1 MTKIRSLMRN
11 RNFIFAFALAAGLLF
26 DKGAYWTAPCV
37 LPALSVV
44 MTLSMLNFPNSALR
58 SLRSFI
64 VPAFFGIF
72 MNYVILGNFI
82 IGMSAFLI
90 QEEQLWIGFIIMA
103 AMPPAVAVRPF
114 AAFLNGNEPHA
125 VAGTMGA
132 YIGAL
137 IIIPLMALGLL
148 DMKHIHT
155 DMVFATVMAL
165 IVIPLVF
172 SRFLLWKRLNEKI
185 EPLKGILTDW
195 SFFFVLYTLVGLNRE
210 TIIGQPLFLMP
221 SVMIAFASTFLLGFT
236 IGVVATI
243 VHCDKDT
250 LTSLLLLGTLKNY
263 GLAGGLAVLLFSRE
277 AALPAIVVMTFM
289 ILYKAWLDFKMRW
302 A

>member
-1 MTKIRSLMRN
+1 
-11 RNFIFAFALAAGLLF
+11 
-26 DKGAYWTAPCV
+26 
-37 LPALSVV
+37 
-44 MTLSMLNFPNSALR
+44 
-58 SLRSFI
+58 
-64 VPAFFGIF
+64 
-72 MNYVILGNFI
+72 
-82 IGMSAFLI
+82 
-90 QEEQLWIGFIIMA
+90 
-103 AMPPAVAVRPF
+103 
-114 AAFLNGNEPHA
+114 
-125 VAGTMGA
+125 
-132 YIGAL
+132 
-137 IIIPLMALGLL
+137 
-148 DMKHIHT
+148 
-155 DMVFATVMAL
+155 L

-172 SRFLLWKRLNEKI
+172 SKFLLWKRLNEKI

>member
-11 RNFIFAFALAAGLLF
+11 RNFIFVFALAAGLLF

-37 LPALSVV
+37 LPALAVV

-64 VPAFFGIF
+64 VPAFLGIF

-82 IGMSAFLI
+82 IGMSALLI

-103 AMPPAVAVRPF
+103 AMPPAVAVLPF

-125 VAGTMGA
+125 FAGTMGA

-137 IIIPLMALGLL
+137 IIIPVMALGLL

-155 DMVFATVMAL
+155 DMVFAIVMAL